1 MVAVGPGTDPLYGV
15 LSVKCLFEAVPG
27 SSVWMLPS
35 CGLHS
40 VMLVLLSRTTITAP
54 RFGARPKAAAREQS
68 DEPFAFL
75 QNAVAALFI
84 DPPTRHGTAP
94 VAALGEH
101 RGASPRDLSPQPS
114 YPALMCLI
122 LHMTDTRTAT
132 DPRGA
137 RRGARSSAPQP
148 CIRLDHTGV
157 RTMKQPFAS
166 TTGLRGG
173 GSILVDGA
181 KARVCLGLPP
191 PRIILGADYPGRVIG
206 AEALKSLL
214 NLVMRI
220 ISSREV
226 RRRANLTCGPEA
238 TPR

>member
-1 MVAVGPGTDPLYGV
+1 MVAVAPGTDPLYGV

-27 SSVWMLPS
+27 SVWMLPS
-35 CGLHS
+35 CGLRS
-40 VMLVLLSRTTITAP
+40 IMLVLLSWTTITAP

-68 DEPFAFL
+68 DEPFCL
-75 QNAVAALFI
+75 PPKRGSSSIHRSAA
-84 DPPTRHGTAP
+84 RHGTAP

-101 RGASPRDLSPQPS
+101 RGASPRDLSPQPC

-173 GSILVDGA
+173 GSILADGA

-226 RRRANLTCGPEA
+226 RHRAEPHLCGPDA
-238 TPR
+238 TAR